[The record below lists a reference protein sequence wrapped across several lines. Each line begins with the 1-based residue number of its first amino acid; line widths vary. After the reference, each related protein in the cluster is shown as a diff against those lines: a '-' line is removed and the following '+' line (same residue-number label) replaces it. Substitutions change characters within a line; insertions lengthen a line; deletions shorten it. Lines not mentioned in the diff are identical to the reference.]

1 MRYKQ
6 YQRLTTKVVELRHRG
21 MLMASGGDNRQ
32 TTLQSY
38 NWREDVIEE

>member
-1 MRYKQ
+1 MRHKQ

-21 MLMASGGDNRQ
+21 MLMASGDKRQ